1 MPKTSSKKTLRMKLS
16 AQIRDEVHFTPDEIR
31 KKRNA
36 FLVLNEWG
44 QNNLTSKEKAFLWD
58 CMFNY
63 NMRGEEPSPANL
75 KNRFIK
81 FIWLS
86 MKRYFDQNIA
96 SYGTKLEQS
105 EVNNR
110 VTHLIAVMEKNN
122 TLQNALYG
130 APLTP
135 AAPKSLRK
143 GAESA
148 QKGAEQSPEPEPV
161 PEPVS
166 KPVPNPASKPVE
178 EFDAMDESALA
189 TLEREIGTL
198 PLHVRNAVVNRVK
211 EFGFDPVFDDLKRHP
226 LKDSKNITQALVDMN
241 NRLSADCEKKM
252 GELLHLPTSKAI
264 G

>member
-1 MPKTSSKKTLRMKLS
+1 MKLS

-110 VTHLIAVMEKNN
+110 VTHLIAVMEKKQYLAKRTIWSSLNPSG
-122 TLQNALYG
+122 TQI
-130 APLTP
+130 
-135 AAPKSLRK
+135 APKGSRVGPK
-143 GAESA
+143 GSRT
-148 QKGAEQSPEPEPV
+148 EP
-161 PEPVS
+161 
-166 KPVPNPASKPVE
+166 
-178 EFDAMDESALA
+178 
-189 TLEREIGTL
+189 
-198 PLHVRNAVVNRVK
+198 
-211 EFGFDPVFDDLKRHP
+211 
-226 LKDSKNITQALVDMN
+226 
-241 NRLSADCEKKM
+241 
-252 GELLHLPTSKAI
+252 
-264 G
+264 